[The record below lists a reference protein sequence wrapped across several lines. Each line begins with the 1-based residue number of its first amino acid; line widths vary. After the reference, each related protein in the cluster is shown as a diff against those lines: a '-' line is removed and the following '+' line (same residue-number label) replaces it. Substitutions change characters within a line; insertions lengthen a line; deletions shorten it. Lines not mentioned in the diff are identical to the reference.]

1 MKPGAAM
8 EEQLHLKGIGRL
20 LAGFGYRYGSELQQ
34 FLQLQGAALE
44 STNVS
49 TMEDSR

>member
-1 MKPGAAM
+1 M
-8 EEQLHLKGIGRL
+8 EEQLHLQGIGRL

-49 TMEDSR
+49 TMEVSR